1 MKVTYDYLPPLVRR
15 EGATTRIFFGFLPVT
30 IQMGEETIEKYEG
43 YNVDMAECVDYN
55 SIVSAIIR
63 GEYPDDRKDAILFNR
78 ELVRDNPE
86 HPKAAE
92 YTAEYEQLQA
102 WRATAKDVASEVL
115 TQLMWS

>member
-1 MKVTYDYLPPLVRR
+1 MKVMYDYLPPLVKR

-30 IQMGEETIEKYEG
+30 ILIGEETVEKYEG
-43 YNVDMAECVDYN
+43 YNVDLHENVDYN

-78 ELVRDNPE
+78 ELVRDNPA
-86 HPKAAE
+86 HPKASE
-92 YTAEYEQLQA
+92 YTSEYEQLQA

-115 TQLMWS
+115 TQLMLP

>member
-1 MKVTYDYLPPLVRR
+1 MIMKVTYDYLPPLVRR

-30 IQMGEETIEKYEG
+30 IQVGEETIEKYEG
-43 YNVDMAECVDYN
+43 YNVDLAEFVDYN

-63 GEYPDDRKDAILFNR
+63 GEYPDERKDAILFNR

-92 YTAEYEQLQA
+92 YTAEYEGLQA
-102 WRATAKDVASEVL
+102 WRATAKDVATEVL
-115 TQLMWS
+115 IQLL